1 MKGIRCVAV
10 VVAMAVM
17 LCGIVTAPVMAK
29 SNKTKIKPALV
40 KSVLKY
46 EYDL

>member
-17 LCGIVTAPVMAK
+17 LCGIVTAPVMEAG
-29 SNKTKIKPALV
+29 NNYYNYLW
-40 KSVLKY
+40 Y
-46 EYDL
+46 